1 MAWASSLTENTKNNL
16 VVMPLEPLYS
26 QYPGRVA
33 QLVERWSNKP
43 LVLGSIPN
51 VTTFFSLLF
60 SFCFAPITCTTTGAP
75 LCGWGARVG
84 CTRWA
89 LLCSF
94 LFFFISFFISFFTFL
109 FPTGRAR
116 SWKETGR
123 GSKGEKIK
131 KINKNISTHPDSNQ
145 GPRDISC

>member
-1 MAWASSLTENTKNNL
+1 MYEVAKGFCLVLIAWLQLDTQQNPTDIRLAEVT
-16 VVMPLEPLYS
+16 V
-26 QYPGRVA
+26 RIA

-94 LFFFISFFISFFTFL
+94 LFFFSFL
-109 FPTGRAR
+109 FSFLFSLFYFPPGAPGLGRRQGVEAR
-116 SWKETGR
+116 GKK
-123 GSKGEKIK
+123 SKK
-131 KINKNISTHPDSNQ
+131 
-145 GPRDISC
+145 